1 MKKMLNLLLF
11 TATVTSCLSQS
22 HDKHLTYQNIVILA
36 DMSSRTR
43 NLQFPQKDT
52 AAIHQ
57 LVLYF
62 TNECVK
68 PGTKIGDKSSLS
80 FSLFSEAT
88 ALSVDLEKFK
98 SLSDKQS
105 FINSTGKYKNCGLQS
120 KLMDLEDKAK
130 LLYQK
135 VSNPGMDLI
144 SLLIEKVEN
153 QGLLKKDQVLSV
165 GGENT
170 YTHFDNQI
178 YIFTDGY
185 LEYNLKSKFTNPQY
199 YFGIPQIEKIRKYC
213 TAKSL
218 NISKALEQNK
228 SLGLPIAES
237 KENQYINLHILETE
251 ERDKDVKYLTY
262 SHPKGL
268 RDNEILEAVW
278 RKWAKDSGFKSIEW
292 RKY

>member
-1 MKKMLNLLLF
+1 MKKLIYLLLF
-11 TATVTSCLSQS
+11 TAPVATCLSQTPN
-22 HDKHLTYQNIVILA
+22 KHLTYQNIVIFS
-36 DMSSRTR
+36 DMSSRIR
-43 NLQFPQKDT
+43 NPRFPQKDT
-52 AAIHQ
+52 EAIHN

-62 TNECVK
+62 KDECVK
-68 PGTKIGDKSSLS
+68 PGKKIGDKSSLS
-80 FSLFSEAT
+80 FSLFSEPT
-88 ALSVDLEKFK
+88 ALSIDLEKFK

-105 FINSTGKYKNCGLQS
+105 FINSTGKYKTCGLQS

-144 SLLIEKVEN
+144 SLLIEKIEN
-153 QGLLKKDQVLSV
+153 QALLKKDQILSAN
-165 GGENT
+165 GENT

-185 LEYNLKSKFTNPQY
+185 LEYKLSGKFSNGQY
-199 YFGIPQIEKIRKYC
+199 YFGGPQIEKIRKYC
-213 TAKSL
+213 VAKGV

-228 SLGLPIAES
+228 SLRLPIAES

-251 ERDKDVKYLTY
+251 ERDKDVKFFTY

-278 RKWAKDSGFKSIEW
+278 RKWAKDSGFKSLEW
-292 RKY
+292 KKY